1 MNRKKVQN
9 AGKVFGEYCKRF
21 GATFG
26 TVGCILSV
34 NEDLSVN
41 ENNIVNKGG
50 ILLLIISLLIYLYGA
65 WRTQNFMIE
74 LKEE

>member
-9 AGKVFGEYCKRF
+9 AGKVFGEYCKRI

-34 NEDLSVN
+34 NED
-41 ENNIVNKGG
+41 NIVNKGG